1 MKLKFL
7 VCWLSLVAGFIS
19 IKVVAQYSPY
29 FKNYSLSEYH
39 GGNQNWD
46 ISKADNGK
54 LYVANNNGL
63 LEYDGINW
71 NYNELP
77 NRTTIRSVLAHNN
90 KIYTGSY
97 EEFGFWQKNSKGE
110 LIYSSLSN
118 LFKLEESL
126 NEEFWQILPYKNA
139 IILRSFLNIYIYEN
153 EKITK
158 IKPRSTVISCNVVN
172 DQLYV
177 STLKDGI
184 FLLDN
189 TNLISVINNEIL
201 RDTKVISI
209 SEYNSK
215 LLIATSLKGNYI
227 FDKGNLTPLKS
238 EINELIKQYQL
249 NEFSKLDNGNMIFGT
264 IKNGVYYTD
273 GSGNILFHIN
283 KENGLINNTVLSQ
296 CLLDE
301 GRIWL
306 GLDNGLALINLD
318 SYSSFYND
326 LTGKLGAVYDVI
338 KYNGTFYIGSN
349 TGLYFLDDNNNL
361 QFIKDSQGQVWNLKE
376 IILISRK
383 SMLRTSNIKY
393 AQ

>member
-1 MKLKFL
+1 MMKLKFL

-46 ISKADNGK
+46 ISRADNGK

-77 NRTTIRSVLAHNN
+77 NRTTIRSVLAHSN

-110 LIYSSLSN
+110 LIYSSLSY

-189 TNLISVINNEIL
+189 TTLISVISNEIL

-215 LLIATSLKGNYI
+215 LLIATSLKGNYV
-227 FDKGNLTPLKS
+227 FDKGNLTPLES
-238 EINELIKQYQL
+238 EINELIKLHQL

-273 GSGNILFHIN
+273 GSGKILFHIN

-361 QFIKDSQGQVWNLKE
+361 QFIKD
-376 IILISRK
+376 
-383 SMLRTSNIKY
+383 
-393 AQ
+393 